1 MLTEDYFMRMINQ
14 ILAVLTKIIGLKDVG
29 QYQEAQQ
36 IVNQSLEQLL
46 QSIRKFWR
54 IWKSALRR
62 SGFSPDGLIYGKV
75 LRYTISSAQTDGRF
89 QCNEYT
95 HHPRRISL

>member
-36 IVNQSLEQLL
+36 IVNQS
-46 QSIRKFWR
+46 KFWR

-62 SGFSPDGLIYGKV
+62 SGFLPDGLIYGKV
-75 LRYTISSAQTDGRF
+75 LRYTISSAPTDGRF
-89 QCNEYT
+89 
-95 HHPRRISL
+95 

>member
-14 ILAVLTKIIGLKDVG
+14 MLAVLTKIIGLKDVG

-62 SGFSPDGLIYGKV
+62 SGFLPDGLIYG
-75 LRYTISSAQTDGRF
+75 
-89 QCNEYT
+89 
-95 HHPRRISL
+95 